1 MLSNVGGKESFE
13 AAFSSPEKDIDK
25 MATSILGLRTTI
37 YKVGDMAE
45 GKAWY
50 SKAFEVEPYF
60 EAEPYIG
67 FNVAGYEL
75 GLMKDEAP
83 AAPKTAN
90 VLTYWGVND
99 IDEAM
104 KSFIALGATKD
115 EAPMNVGGDIVTAL
129 VKDPWGYIIGLIYNP
144 EFTLE

>member
-1 MLSNVGGKESFE
+1 
-13 AAFSSPEKDIDK
+13 
-25 MATSILGLRTTI
+25 MATPILGLRTAI

-50 SKAFEVEPYF
+50 SKAFAVEPYF

-83 AAPKTAN
+83 DAPKTAN
-90 VLTYWGVND
+90 VLTYWGVGNIED
-99 IDEAM
+99 AM
-104 KSFIALGATKD
+104 KCFIALGATED
-115 EAPMNVGGDIVTAL
+115 EAPMNVGGEIVTAS
-129 VKDPWGYIIGLIYNP
+129 VKDPWGNIIGLIYNP